1 MSSKKTTPEQRLIN
15 YGFNATE
22 DELVSAIN
30 TLSALRAERFPRTPS
45 KPKTPRKPRS
55 DSGKPRG
62 LPKALGGAVGGGLPK
77 PNGGDTDASPT
88 E

>member
-55 DSGKPRG
+55 DSGTKRKG
-62 LPKALGGAVGGGLPK
+62 LPPAPSGTPS
-77 PNGGDTDASPT
+77 NGGDTDASPT